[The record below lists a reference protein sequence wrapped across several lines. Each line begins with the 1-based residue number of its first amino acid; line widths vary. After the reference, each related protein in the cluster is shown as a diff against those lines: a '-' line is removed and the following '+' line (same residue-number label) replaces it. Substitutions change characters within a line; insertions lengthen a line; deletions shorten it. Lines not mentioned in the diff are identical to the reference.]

1 MSTPIDLNVVMPYGV
16 TVVGD
21 GTNNPKLAAPHPK
34 QMQNFGLKLPPGP
47 CRIAASWEGD
57 EKVGVVV
64 QTSGTRNY
72 RTVGNIPERSG
83 GGVPV
88 RAWSQSGP
96 SRTTTCTSTDTTFR
110 RARRA
115 PWKFTRS
122 TSKRS
127 FTGGGVGGHPEF
139 GCAAGDQ
146 VVRGEKRRRERL
158 FDQLGRFLRA
168 AAERCV
174 HHLGYLPGSR
184 SVGTSHYWNGWRLPL
199 PVEEC
204 GPGADSGAFQRR
216 SSQGRNALPERADR
230 RYGRCGRDY
239 HHLPADVAQGVAA

>member
-83 GGVPV
+83 GGCP
-88 RAWSQSGP
+88 SGHGH
-96 SRTTTCTSTDTTFR
+96 SR
-110 RARRA
+110 
-115 PWKFTRS
+115 
-122 TSKRS
+122 
-127 FTGGGVGGHPEF
+127 GH
-139 GCAAGDQ
+139 
-146 VVRGEKRRRERL
+146 RERL
-158 FDQLGRFLRA
+158 RVPQRIQPSVGH
-168 AAERCV
+168 EG
-174 HHLGYLPGSR
+174 HLGS
-184 SVGTSHYWNGWRLPL
+184 
-199 PVEEC
+199 
-204 GPGADSGAFQRR
+204 
-216 SSQGRNALPERADR
+216 
-230 RYGRCGRDY
+230 
-239 HHLPADVAQGVAA
+239 LPAQLRNVASQAVV